1 MKKIVSIIVAFMLV
15 GCGEAE
21 ATSNKNITN
30 RVVKPLTTTEPVETF
45 KYTHV
50 DPVEINLDD
59 MPFVEAFRIEHH
71 AKGEGHTFWWKG
83 REYTTDLA
91 DVDEFVLDHMIFSIE
106 VSDVDRMGWVTN
118 NDDPDDN
125 CRSNK
130 LDDCGVCDGP
140 GKIRWFRDKDL
151 DGLGTFSEWITSCTF
166 PKEVEIERFHEDL
179 REGGGDQGAITN

>member
-1 MKKIVSIIVAFMLV
+1 MKNVLTTIIVLLLA

-30 RVVKPLTTTEPVETF
+30 RVVKPTTTTPTVATF

-71 AKGEGHTFWWKG
+71 AKGEGHTFWWNG
-83 REYTTDLA
+83 NEYTTNLA
-91 DVDEFVLDHMIFSIE
+91 QINNMRDEFVITHAALDG
-106 VSDVDRMGWVTN
+106 VNKLGWVLN

-125 CRSNK
+125 CASNK

-140 GKIRWFRDKDL
+140 GKITWFRDKDR
-151 DGLGTFSEWITSCTF
+151 DGLGTFTEWITSCTY
-166 PKEVEIERFHEDL
+166 PKEMEIERFHEESL
-179 REGGGDQGAITN
+179 QEGGGDQGH